1 MISFNVS
8 AIKKNH
14 LTRFDYIVAEQS
26 ISDRFNG
33 AF

>member
-14 LTRFDYIVAEQS
+14 LSHFDYMVAEQS
-26 ISDRFNG
+26 ISNRFNG